1 MADTSTS
8 ELDLRAIL
16 GVLWRRKWSILLIVA
31 LTTGSALFFSYR
43 RTAVYSSTAEVQV
56 TPLTGSQILTA
67 NPYWTLANMDNE
79 IHVVQS
85 TAVAVLADK
94 AMEGRAGSGTLSV
107 EVPTNTQILQIGYS
121 HADPET
127 ARDGAQ
133 AFANAYLTYRT
144 RVAVDAYAQARQA
157 IQTQI
162 VELRS
167 DLEVAQA
174 ALEVAP
180 AGSSDET
187 VAANQVDHALESA
200 RGPEHPGRVAGR
212 ARHHARHA
220 DPAGRGPDVAIEPGP
235 PPGRGPGLRR
245 RTGARGG
252 VRVHARADGRPD
264 PRRGPARCRRRSAG
278 SGRRAEGLGLA
289 QAEPDEARHD
299 LGVREPG
306 RRGLPLASDEPAV
319 HLARRQH
326 AGHRGDEPP
335 GGRGQD
341 HDGRQPRRHA
351 RAHGQARRGALGR
364 SAQASAAPV
373 LRPGQRGRALIHPGG
388 SGGRSPTLPGGWKV
402 STHFAW

>member
-1 MADTSTS
+1 MPDTSTS

-31 LTTGSALFFSYR
+31 LTTGSAVFFSYR

-85 TAVAVLADK
+85 TAVAVLAGK
-94 AMEGRAGSGTLSV
+94 AIEGRAGSGTLSV

-127 ARDGAQ
+127 AQEGAQ

-144 RVAVDAYAQARQA
+144 RVAVDAYTQARQA

-162 VELRS
+162 VELRN

-187 VAANQVDHALESA
+187 VAANEVDTLSSQIAGLNTQVASLVAPDITPGTLIQPAEVPTAPSSPDHRQDAAL
-200 RGPEHPGRVAGR
+200 GFVAGL
-212 ARHHARHA
+212 
-220 DPAGRGPDVAIEPGP
+220 V
-235 PPGRGPGLRR
+235 L
-245 RTGARGG
+245 G
-252 VRVHARADGRPD
+252 VGFAFMRERMDDRIHGRPSSLPPSERRSWPSCRRSQAGASG
-264 PRRGPARCRRRSAG
+264 PRRGSSR
-278 SGRRAEGLGLA
+278 
-289 QAEPDEARHD
+289 
-299 LGVREPG
+299 
-306 RRGLPLASDEPAV
+306 
-319 HLARRQH
+319 
-326 AGHRGDEPP
+326 
-335 GGRGQD
+335 
-341 HDGRQPRRHA
+341 PRRPGA
-351 RAHGQARRGALGR
+351 RPPRPTARFGR
-364 SAQASAAPV
+364 TCSSS
-373 LRPGQRGRALIHPGG
+373 RATPACG
-388 SGGRSPTLPGGWKV
+388 SSR
-402 STHFAW
+402 